1 MEDLIMRQNKSNDK
15 PFLSYQEQIYKLKYE
30 KKLQIPDESR
40 AIALLKRHSYFALV
54 SGYKKPFKRKD
65 GTYQLHTTLD
75 DIYALYSFDNALRN
89 AIFSKILI
97 VEKHIK
103 SVLSYAFCEKYG
115 SSQQAY
121 LNPANYHNT
130 PENQAGIGKLVSK
143 LTGIADDPK
152 DYHYIWHQKE
162 VYHNIPLWV
171 MVKALPMGSISKMY
185 SYLPSQIQSKI
196 SKEFPCVNEEELC
209 RMLDL
214 LSRVRNV
221 CAHNERLYD
230 YRYQRGAIKDSSI
243 HETLRL
249 PKKANSYQT
258 GKSDLF
264 AVMISLKYLLDEEEM
279 TELTTEIRKL
289 LDALYAATR
298 QINKAQMRKY
308 MGFPQNWEEIATC
321 SISPHPPVS
330 RFIFP

>member
-1 MEDLIMRQNKSNDK
+1 M
-15 PFLSYQEQIYKLKYE
+15 
-30 KKLQIPDESR
+30 
-40 AIALLKRHSYFALV
+40 
-54 SGYKKPFKRKD
+54 
-65 GTYQLHTTLD
+65 
-75 DIYALYSFDNALRN
+75 
-89 AIFSKILI
+89 
-97 VEKHIK
+97 EKHIK

-130 PENQAGIGKLVSK
+130 PENQAGISKLVSK

-230 YRYQRGAIKDSSI
+230 YRYQKGAIKDSSI

-264 AVMISLKYLLDEEEM
+264 AVMISLKYLLDAEEM

-298 QINKAQMRKY
+298 QINEAQMRKY

-330 RFIFP
+330 RLIFP